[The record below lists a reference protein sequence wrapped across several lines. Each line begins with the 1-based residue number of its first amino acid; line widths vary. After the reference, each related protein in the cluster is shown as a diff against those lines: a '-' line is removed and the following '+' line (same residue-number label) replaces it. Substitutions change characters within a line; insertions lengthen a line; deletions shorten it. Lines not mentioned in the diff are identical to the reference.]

1 MLKRKIYNTL
11 VEWKKKKNREC
22 LLIKGA
28 RQVGKTFIVEQFG
41 RREYK
46 SFVELNFY
54 LHPEYCEI
62 FDGALDAKSICERIS
77 YFLPNVKFYEHD
89 TLIFFDEVQHCPNA
103 RTAMKFL
110 ALDNRYDVISSGS
123 LLGLNYRDIVS
134 VPVGYERHLDMYSL
148 DLEEFLWAVGWDEQ
162 RIDSLKESFQKR
174 EPLWSR
180 GNEILLELIKKYM
193 VVGGMP
199 EAVNI
204 FLETDNFQD
213 VYRVQKKIL
222 DTYATD
228 VRKYAANS
236 DKQKI
241 QECFNSVPLQLA
253 KENKKFQY
261 SKIGGKGGA
270 KKYRVAI
277 EWLEDAGLVRSC
289 YNVTVPEI
297 PLRAYEDRTQFK
309 IYATDIGL
317 LTAMYGWE
325 TKVNILKDVLIG
337 PAKGGIYENLIFT
350 ILQQKD
356 FSLHYFKNK
365 QSTQEIEFIYESD
378 AGVVPVEVK
387 SRNGSTLS
395 LNSFVGKYKPQVA
408 YKVVRG
414 NVGTDGVKVTLPFYM
429 AMFLE

>member
-1 MLKRKIYNTL
+1 
-11 VEWKKKKNREC
+11 
-22 LLIKGA
+22 
-28 RQVGKTFIVEQFG
+28 
-41 RREYK
+41 
-46 SFVELNFY
+46 
-54 LHPEYCEI
+54 
-62 FDGALDAKSICERIS
+62 
-77 YFLPNVKFYEHD
+77 
-89 TLIFFDEVQHCPNA
+89 
-103 RTAMKFL
+103 MKFL

-180 GNEILLELIKKYM
+180 GNEILLELTKKYM

-241 QECFNSVPLQLA
+241 QECFDSVPLQLA

-325 TKVNILKDVLIG
+325 TKVNILKALARMRG
-337 PAKGGIYENLIFT
+337 LSR
-350 ILQQKD
+350 LQR
-356 FSLHYFKNK
+356 S
-365 QSTQEIEFIYESD
+365 
-378 AGVVPVEVK
+378 
-387 SRNGSTLS
+387 
-395 LNSFVGKYKPQVA
+395 
-408 YKVVRG
+408 
-414 NVGTDGVKVTLPFYM
+414 
-429 AMFLE
+429 